1 MEVNLCV
8 PTCLYAFNRPF
19 SFFVCNL
26 KRVEQ
31 GGKTFSKSLLHSS
44 SISLSA
50 LVHPNPIATFAS
62 VAKFGLFP
70 WWRYW
75 TVSQINC
82 QCPGHFMVP
91 LIIFCAAGVGP
102 RSCGAAI
109 VIEAS
114 LGYRWIVR
122 SVGQSLAVI
131 ARVGGEALLQQSEQG
146 PGCLIL
152 VLHAA
157 RCMLGE
163 CITNSLPSLPLPLCK
178 PCFSLLLTSL

>member
-1 MEVNLCV
+1 MLICIQS
-8 PTCLYAFNRPF
+8 AFFIFCSQPKA
-19 SFFVCNL
+19 SGA
-26 KRVEQ
+26 
-31 GGKTFSKSLLHSS
+31 GGGAFSKSLLHLS

>member
-1 MEVNLCV
+1 MLICIQS
-8 PTCLYAFNRPF
+8 T
-19 SFFVCNL
+19 FFIFCSQP
-26 KRVEQ
+26 EASGA
-31 GGKTFSKSLLHSS
+31 GGGTFSKSLLHFS

>member
-1 MEVNLCV
+1 MPICIQS
-8 PTCLYAFNRPF
+8 A
-19 SFFVCNL
+19 FFVLCSQP
-26 KRVEQ
+26 KASGAGVV
-31 GGKTFSKSLLHSS
+31 GGHL
-44 SISLSA
+44 
-50 LVHPNPIATFAS
+50 PNPCSTSPAFHFPPSLTQTPLLLFAS